1 MPCSPPSFR
10 GNVTARAPLSDPG
23 VHFPPPFI
31 FFGGFLAGWV
41 VDRWGRALPLSS
53 GGVGLE
59 RIGLGFL
66 IAGIVLS
73 VWGFVTFRRA
83 RTAVIPHHAA
93 SQLVTNGPY
102 RFTRNPMYV
111 GLTIAYIGGAAVMN
125 SAWPL
130 ILLPIV
136 LVVLV
141 RTVVSREEQY
151 LSDAF
156 GDQFAAYR
164 SRVRRWL

>member
-1 MPCSPPSFR
+1 M
-10 GNVTARAPLSDPG
+10 TARAPLSDPG

-31 FFGGFLAGWV
+31 FVGGFLAGWV
-41 VDRWGRALPLSS
+41 VDRWGWRLALSS
-53 GGVGLE
+53 GSAALE
-59 RIGLGFL
+59 RIGLGIL
-66 IAGIVLS
+66 IVGLVLAAWGI
-73 VWGFVTFRRA
+73 VTFRRA

-111 GLTIAYIGGAAVMN
+111 GLTIAYTGAAAVIN
-125 SAWPL
+125 SAWPV
-130 ILLPIV
+130 ILLPVV
-136 LVVLV
+136 LMVLV
-141 RTVVSREEQY
+141 RSVVSREEQY

-164 SRVRRWL
+164 GRVRRWL

>member
-1 MPCSPPSFR
+1 M
-10 GNVTARAPLSDPG
+10 
-23 VHFPPPFI
+23 
-31 FFGGFLAGWV
+31 
-41 VDRWGRALPLSS
+41 PLSS
-53 GGVGLE
+53 GGVALE
-59 RIGLGFL
+59 RIGWGLL
-66 IAGIVLS
+66 IAGVVLS
-73 VWGFVTFRRA
+73 VWGLVTFRRA
-83 RTAVIPHHAA
+83 GTAVIPHHAA
-93 SQLVTNGPY
+93 SELVTSGPY

-111 GLTIAYIGGAAVMN
+111 GLTIAYIGGAAVIN
-125 SAWPL
+125 SGWPL

-151 LSDAF
+151 LTDAF

>member
-1 MPCSPPSFR
+1 MI
-10 GNVTARAPLSDPG
+10 ARAPLSNPG

-31 FFGGFLAGWV
+31 FFGGFLAGWA
-41 VDRWGRALPLSS
+41 VDRWVWGLPLPS
-53 GGVGLE
+53 GGVALE
-59 RIGLGFL
+59 RVGF
-66 IAGIVLS
+66 GIVIVGVALS
-73 VWGFVTFRRA
+73 AWGFVTFRRA
-83 RTAVIPHHAA
+83 GTAVIPHEAA
-93 SQLVTNGPY
+93 TQLVMTGPY

-111 GLTIAYIGGAAVMN
+111 GLTIAYIGGVAVIN

-130 ILLPIV
+130 ILLPLV

-141 RTVVSREEQY
+141 RRVVSREEQY

-156 GDQFAAYR
+156 GDQFAAYS

>member
-1 MPCSPPSFR
+1 
-10 GNVTARAPLSDPG
+10 VTARAPLSNPG

-31 FFGGFLAGWV
+31 FFGGFLAGWLI
-41 VDRWGRALPLSS
+41 DRWVRTLPFSTRSVPLEWI
-53 GGVGLE
+53 GFGV
-59 RIGLGFL
+59 L
-66 IAGIVLS
+66 IVGVLLS
-73 VWGFVTFRRA
+73 VWGFVTFRLA

-111 GLTIAYIGGAAVMN
+111 GLTIAYAGGAAVIN

-130 ILLPIV
+130 ILLPVVLIV
-136 LVVLV
+136 LV
-141 RTVVSREEQY
+141 RSVVSREEQY
-151 LSDAF
+151 LTDAF
-156 GDQFAAYR
+156 GDEFAAYR